1 MRFVLLSL
9 LGFLMGCAAS
19 VPAPTPYA
27 SAKMAR
33 GPWAEVPSVEMP
45 AGDNSIPID
54 LMRDVADAFLKR
66 PGARVC
72 DPATLRP
79 IPGLS
84 TEYCAAVY
92 VAGGR
97 DALSWRVSEP
107 VRGSH
112 ARCSVPSH
120 VQDADHLASQVWVVG
135 FIHNH
140 PCGSPPS
147 SVDLLAWP
155 TDVVDPLTAMAVVR
169 LVPGNPAPALF
180 KNLAIEM
187 ASALVA
193 ERMDGS
199 RVYLRYFPTGEVEQ
213 WSERRRRWILLGT
226 CAPIQSQLGA
236 APQCTNGPLRLLRE

>member
-1 MRFVLLSL
+1 MRFVLTSWLVL
-9 LGFLMGCAAS
+9 LVGCAGA
-19 VPAPTPYA
+19 VPAPTPFA
-27 SAKMAR
+27 AAKTGR
-33 GPWAEVPSVEMP
+33 GPWAEVPAVPMP
-45 AGDNSIPID
+45 AGDNSIPIE
-54 LMRDVADAFLKR
+54 LIRDVADALLKR
-66 PGARVC
+66 PGAQTC

-79 IPGLS
+79 IQGLS

-92 VAGGR
+92 VSGGR
-97 DALSWRVSEP
+97 EALSWRVSEP
-107 VRGSH
+107 VRGTGD
-112 ARCSVPSH
+112 RCSAPQQ
-120 VQDADHLASQVWVVG
+120 VQDEDYPASRVWVVG

-155 TDVVDPLTAMAVVR
+155 TDAFDPLTAMAVVR

-180 KNLAIEM
+180 KELAIEM

-226 CAPIQSQLGA
+226 CAPTQSHLGSE
-236 APQCTNGPLRLLRE
+236 PRCTNGPLRLLRE

>member
-1 MRFVLLSL
+1 
-9 LGFLMGCAAS
+9 
-19 VPAPTPYA
+19 
-27 SAKMAR
+27 
-33 GPWAEVPSVEMP
+33 MP
-45 AGDNSIPID
+45 AGDNSIPIG
-54 LMRDVADAFLKR
+54 LIRDVADAFLKR
-66 PGARVC
+66 PGARAC

-79 IPGLS
+79 IQGLS
-84 TEYCAAVY
+84 TEYCATVY

-97 DALSWRVSEP
+97 ESLSWRVSEP

-112 ARCSVPSH
+112 SRCSAPQQ
-120 VQDADHLASQVWVVG
+120 VQDADHPASQVWVVG

-147 SVDLLAWP
+147 SVDLMAWP
-155 TDVVDPLTAMAVVR
+155 TDAIDPLTAMAVVR

-180 KNLAIEM
+180 KSLAIEM
-187 ASALVA
+187 TSALVA

-226 CAPIQSQLGA
+226 CAPTQSHLGA
-236 APQCTNGPLRLLRE
+236 VPQCTNGPLRLLRE